1 MRSSPLDRPCLEP
14 VREAPPRERETSG
27 KEWDV
32 NQQSP
37 TFAANIRPLFRD
49 SDIEEMSW
57 SFDLASYDE
66 VRDNAEAIY
75 EQLSEGSMPCDEPW
89 PDERV
94 ATFRAWMD
102 AGTPD

>member
-1 MRSSPLDRPCLEP
+1 M
-14 VREAPPRERETSG
+14 
-27 KEWDV
+27 

-37 TFAANIRPLFRD
+37 TFAADIRPLFRD

-75 EQLSEGSMPCDEPW
+75 ERLSDGSMPCDEPW
-89 PDERV
+89 SDERV

-102 AGTPD
+102 AGTPA